1 MRVRLTI
8 LFCACFLRVSFAGNE
23 GDLAGCLKFKAPPQR
38 SIITA
43 PTCTLGVDSSC
54 KSIYKTEIKV
64 RYFPDNA
71 DTAEVKTIGK
81 IYRSPF
87 KQIWDLQDIS
97 NQLFVGVGVI
107 IEVSF
112 SDGDVS
118 GLFREGIFLT
128 HKGVS
133 YPPEKKVP
141 YEYSDVAPSIL
152 DSTVFSLWNGGLTT
166 ARMCWNEKD
175 LTFFIKVND
184 TAFQAT
190 APDTILERSG
200 VEICIDPVLKRR
212 PYPTE
217 DVMIYVI
224 PLANKSPYRITYK
237 PQWSDSGGFRL
248 NPASLRSNFK
258 CIVSKSDRKGYTL
271 SFSVPR
277 YLFGGSL
284 PEKMGY
290 NIIVKKADT
299 LGKITTSSLIGA
311 RGYNNYSP
319 FLWYALS
326 FGPKPIFKTRWIVWL
341 VSFFSGFLLPLLVYG
356 VLILIVKDR
365 PIVLQRSHPDEK
377 NKTFQ
382 NIKETINL
390 HITRKDISSNEIASD
405 LGIPAKNIEQIV
417 KKVTG
422 MTFFNYV
429 MYLRT
434 EIVCERLRSS
444 HSSEVSIAET
454 CGFKNVNEMERY
466 FQKFHHTTPFNFRKT
481 QQITQLQQ

>member
-1 MRVRLTI
+1 MNVRLTI
-8 LFCACFLRVSFAGNE
+8 LFCACYLCILFAGSE
-23 GDLAGCLKFKAPPQR
+23 GGLSGCLTFKAPSQG

-71 DTAEVKTIGK
+71 DTAIVKTIGK

-97 NQLFVGVGVI
+97 NQLFIGVGVI

-112 SDGDVS
+112 SNGDVS

-128 HKGVS
+128 HKGVT
-133 YPPEKKVP
+133 YPPEKTVL
-141 YEYSDVAPSIL
+141 YEYSNAVQAIV
-152 DSTVFSLWNGGLTT
+152 DSTVFPLWNYGMATV
-166 ARMCWNEKD
+166 RMCWNENN
-175 LTFFIKVND
+175 LTFFINVRD
-184 TAFQAT
+184 TVFQAT
-190 APDTILERSG
+190 APETILEQSG
-200 VEICIDPVLKRR
+200 VEICIDPALKRR

-217 DVMIYVI
+217 DIMIFMI
-224 PLANKSPYRITYK
+224 PLANKTPFRITYK
-237 PQWSDSGGFRL
+237 PQWSDSGSFRL
-248 NPASLRSNFK
+248 NPSSIRSNFEYNVLK
-258 CIVSKSDRKGYTL
+258 NDRKGYIVT
-271 SFSVPR
+271 FSIPR
-277 YLFGGSL
+277 YLFGGTL

-299 LGKITTSSLIGA
+299 AGQIATASLIQA

-326 FGPKPIFKTRWIVWL
+326 FGQKPILKTRWIVWIA
-341 VSFFSGFLLPLLVYG
+341 SFFLGFLLPVLVYG
-356 VLILIVKDR
+356 ITILFIKDR
-365 PIVLQRSHPDEK
+365 PIVLQKHHPDEK
-377 NKTFQ
+377 NKVFQ
-382 NIKETINL
+382 NIKETIHL
-390 HITRKDISSNEIASD
+390 HITRNDISSNVISSD
-405 LGIPAKNIEQIV
+405 LGISAKNCEQIV

-422 MTFFNYV
+422 MSFKNYV

-454 CGFKNVNEMERY
+454 CGFKSVSEMERY
-466 FQKFHHTTPFNFRKT
+466 FQKFHHTTPFNFRKS